1 MSCLVIIILLSWYMA
16 PNFVDNFTAAEQK
29 LLKSP
34 QEYGQEEHWHLLL
47 AVAVVLAF
55 FLLLLQLLGCLKTW
69 KRAEG
74 RLDTPRK
81 VRMMTMGVRLFVT

>member
-1 MSCLVIIILLSWYMA
+1 MGNYMA

-29 LLKSP
+29 LLKNP
-34 QEYGQEEHWHLLL
+34 QEYGDEEQWHLLL

-55 FLLLLQLLGCLKTW
+55 FLLLLQILGCLKTH
-69 KRAEG
+69 KRAQG

-81 VRMMTMGVRLFVT
+81 AHMIRIGVCVKDFVHNLIWHF